1 MRTRSLLLANLL
13 VCIPL
18 TIPLTACGDK
28 DDDTWGDDTADDTG
42 DETGDDTGGGIDDCV
57 FGTDQG
63 IVGRVTWREGD
74 WMPGVGSSSG
84 TERPLET
91 TVAAFAV
98 LQESDVS
105 ADTSNQEAYG
115 RYDVGATTPIS
126 SVQSDATGCFVLEV
140 PEGRYTLMA
149 DDSGAWFCNSFS
161 AEGLCIVDVPAG
173 TIESDI
179 TIDYM
184 AAY

>member
-1 MRTRSLLLANLL
+1 MSTRSLLLATLL
-13 VCIPL
+13 VG
-18 TIPLTACGDK
+18 IPLTACGDK
-28 DDDTWGDDTADDTG
+28 DDDTGGDDTADDIS
-42 DETGDDTGGGIDDCV
+42 DDTGGGIGDCV

-74 WMPGVGSSSG
+74 WMPGVGRSSG

-91 TVAAFAV
+91 TVAAFGV
-98 LQESDVS
+98 LQESDVT
-105 ADTSNQEAYG
+105 ADTSVQEAYG
-115 RYDVGATTPIS
+115 RYDVGDTAPIA
-126 SVQSDATGCFVLEV
+126 SVQSDATGCFSLEV
-140 PEGRYTLMA
+140 PEGRYTLVA
-149 DDSGAWFCNSFS
+149 DDSGAWFCNRFS

-184 AAY
+184 ASY